1 MLVPESSICKFKFQM
16 NKISRR
22 QFLQGAGAAVAAVT
36 LMTLP
41 ALGGTKSKIG
51 QKRVRVRPLASK
63 ANLRPGEISFYRR
76 ARFAT
81 AADAMRAVASRGIV
95 AEVYKE

>member
-1 MLVPESSICKFKFQM
+1 MKNSLCHFENTM

-41 ALGGTKSKIG
+41 ALGGTKSKNV
-51 QKRVRVRPLASK
+51 QKRVRVRPLASQ
-63 ANLRPGEISFYRR
+63 ADLRPGEISFYRR
-76 ARFAT
+76 ARFAS
-81 AADAMRAVASRGIV
+81 AADAMRAVASRRLTGEIYT
-95 AEVYKE
+95 E